1 MGFRFF
7 HFAGFFICRAFHFFS
22 TIGLSCFLILL
33 RTLEED
39 LIGDNGD
46 ADGDAVAV
54 PDNHSASVFGRVAS
68 HPPLL
73 RFAPHVVEDD
83 IDAVRIDEVGFHDKQ
98 KIL

>member
-1 MGFRFF
+1 MG
-7 HFAGFFICRAFHFFS
+7 
-22 TIGLSCFLILL
+22 LL
-33 RTLEED
+33 D
-39 LIGDNGD
+39 MVIGDTVADPD
-46 ADGDAVAV
+46 A
-54 PDNHSASVFGRVAS
+54 HSASVLGMVTV